1 MDLVQTLFSYQ
12 LQGVSDSL
20 DSSKELRH
28 SLCCMENTTMQKP
41 EMGLA
46 QEVTPSGIRY
56 CLYARK
62 STEQED
68 KQALSIESQ
77 VKEMQSLAEREGL
90 EIVEIKR
97 EAHSSKEVG
106 QRPVYNE
113 LINEIRQG
121 KFNGILTWA
130 PDRLS
135 RNAGDLGSVVD
146 LMDQGL
152 LQEIRTYG
160 QKFTNNPNE
169 KFLLMILGSQ
179 AKLENDNKMV
189 NVKRGLR
196 ARCEMGLWPS
206 VPPTGYLS
214 HSDRNKKCE
223 VVLDER
229 RADVIKQMYEKVAYD
244 GWSGR
249 KLYHWLRDDIRFRTK
264 HGKPLTLSNIYI
276 ILKSTFYYGE
286 FEYPKGSGQWYK
298 GIHEPIITKDLYL
311 QVQKQI
317 TSDHLVRSQDKE
329 FAFTKMLTCGLC
341 GSGVT
346 ADEKFKNLK
355 DGTQARYVYYGCT
368 KFRDKN
374 CKCGHI
380 REEDLI
386 EQMANILDTVSLD
399 EIGMK
404 DKIKAE
410 IESHNEFQETVLGKV
425 VKEKIKI
432 KEIDIRNYAKH
443 ILRKRPIYEKRELL
457 KHLRSKLVLKNKQ
470 LSLSN

>member
-1 MDLVQTLFSYQ
+1 MT
-12 LQGVSDSL
+12 
-20 DSSKELRH
+20 
-28 SLCCMENTTMQKP
+28 NITTQKP

-46 QEVTPSGIRY
+46 QEVSPSGVKY

-77 VKEMQSLAEREGL
+77 VREMITLAEREGL

-97 EAHSSKEVG
+97 ESHSSKEVG

-152 LQEIRTYG
+152 LHEIRTYG

-223 VVLDER
+223 VVLDEQ

-249 KLYHWLRDDIRFRTK
+249 KLFYWLKDDIRFRTK

-298 GIHEPIITKDLYL
+298 GVHDPIITKDLYL
-311 QVQKQI
+311 QVQDRI
-317 TSDHLVRSQDKE
+317 TSDHVVRDQNKE
-329 FAFTKMLTCGLC
+329 FAFTRMITCGLC

-346 ADEKFKNLK
+346 ADEKFKKLK
-355 DGTQARYVYYGCT
+355 DGTTNRYVYYGCT
-368 KFRDKN
+368 KFKDKN
-374 CKCGHI
+374 CPCGYV

-386 EQMANILDTVSLD
+386 EQLANVLDVVSLD

-404 DKIKAE
+404 DRIKTE
-410 IESHNEFQETVLGKV
+410 IESHNEFQESVLGKEV
-425 VKEKIKI
+425 
-432 KEIDIRNYAKH
+432 
-443 ILRKRPIYEKRELL
+443 
-457 KHLRSKLVLKNKQ
+457 
-470 LSLSN
+470 

>member
-1 MDLVQTLFSYQ
+1 
-12 LQGVSDSL
+12 
-20 DSSKELRH
+20 
-28 SLCCMENTTMQKP
+28 
-41 EMGLA
+41 MGLA
-46 QEVTPSGIRY
+46 QEVSPSGVKY

-77 VKEMQSLAEREGL
+77 VREMITLAEREGL

-97 EAHSSKEVG
+97 ESHSSKEVG

-113 LINEIRQG
+113 LIDEIRQG

-152 LQEIRTYG
+152 LHEIRTYG

-223 VVLDER
+223 VVLDEQ

-249 KLYHWLRDDIRFRTK
+249 KLFYWLKDDIRFRTK

-286 FEYPKGSGQWYK
+286 FEYPKGGGQWYK
-298 GIHEPIITKDLYL
+298 GIHDPIITKDLYL
-311 QVQKQI
+311 QVQDRI
-317 TSDHLVRSQDKE
+317 TSDHVVRDQNKE
-329 FAFTKMLTCGLC
+329 FAFTRMITCGLC

-346 ADEKFKNLK
+346 ADEKFKKLK
-355 DGTQARYVYYGCT
+355 DGTTNRYVYYGCT

-374 CKCGHI
+374 CPCGYV

-386 EQMANILDTVSLD
+386 EQLANVLDVVSLD

-404 DKIKAE
+404 DRIKAE
-410 IESHNEFQETVLGKV
+410 IESHNEFQESVLGKE

-443 ILRKRPIYEKRELL
+443 ILRKRPLHEKRELL
-457 KHLRSKLVLKNKQ
+457 KHLRSKLILKDKAV
-470 LSLSN
+470 SIEK

>member
-1 MDLVQTLFSYQ
+1 MATQAI
-12 LQGVSDSL
+12 
-20 DSSKELRH
+20 
-28 SLCCMENTTMQKP
+28 QKP
-41 EMGLA
+41 GVELA
-46 QEVTPSGIRY
+46 RDTPPKIKY

-77 VKEMQSLAEREGL
+77 VKEMQALAEKEGL
-90 EIVEIKR
+90 DIVEIKR

-113 LINEIRQG
+113 LMAEIRLG

-146 LMDQGL
+146 LMDQKL
-152 LQEIRTYG
+152 LHEIRTYG

-214 HSDRNKKCE
+214 HSDRNRKCE
-223 VVLDER
+223 VVIDEH
-229 RADVIKQMYEKVAYD
+229 RAHVIKQMFEKVAYD

-249 KLYHWLRDDIRFRTK
+249 KLFKWLAEDIRFRTK
-264 HGKPLTLSNIYI
+264 HGKPLTLSNVYI

-286 FEYPKGSGQWYK
+286 FEYPKASGQWYVGK
-298 GIHEPIITKDLYL
+298 HESIITKDLYN
-311 QVQKQI
+311 QVQGKI
-317 TSDHLVRSQDKE
+317 STEHAVRSQDKE
-329 FAFTKMLTCGLC
+329 FAFTKMITCGLC

-346 ADEKFKNLK
+346 ADEKFKKLK
-355 DGTQARYVYYGCT
+355 DGTTNRYVYYGCT
-368 KFRDKN
+368 KFKDKD
-374 CKCGHI
+374 CPCGYI

-386 EQMANILDTVSLD
+386 EQLANILDTVSLN

-404 DKIKAE
+404 DKIKSE
-410 IESHNEFQETVLGKV
+410 IESHNEFQESVLGRKAPEKV
-425 VKEKIKI
+425 KI

-443 ILRKRPIYEKRELL
+443 ILRKKPLCEKRELL
-457 KHLRSKLVLKNKQ
+457 SNLRSKMILKDKTISILEN
-470 LSLSN
+470 

>member
-1 MDLVQTLFSYQ
+1 MS
-12 LQGVSDSL
+12 
-20 DSSKELRH
+20 
-28 SLCCMENTTMQKP
+28 N
-41 EMGLA
+41 
-46 QEVTPSGIRY
+46 
-56 CLYARK
+56 
-62 STEQED
+62 
-68 KQALSIESQ
+68 ESQ
-77 VKEMQSLAEREGL
+77 VREMQALAEREKL
-90 EIVEIKR
+90 NVVEIKR

-113 LINEIRQG
+113 LLAEIKHG

-135 RNAGDLGSVVD
+135 RNAGDLGAVVD
-146 LMDQGL
+146 LMDQKL
-152 LQEIRTYG
+152 LLEIRTYG

-214 HSDRNKKCE
+214 NPDRNRKCE
-223 VVLDER
+223 VITDPAR
-229 RADVIKQMYEKVAYD
+229 GHIIKQMFEKVAYD

-249 KLYHWLRDDIRFRTK
+249 KLYKWMTHDLKFKTK
-264 HGKPLTLSNIYI
+264 NGKPLTLSNIYI
-276 ILKSTFYYGE
+276 ILKNTFYYGE
-286 FEYPKGSGQWYK
+286 FEYPKASGQWYVGK
-298 GIHEPIITKDLYL
+298 HEPVITKDLYL
-311 QVQKQI
+311 QVQDKI
-317 TSDHLVRSQDKE
+317 TSDSVVHAQDKE
-329 FAFTKMLTCGLC
+329 FAFTKMMTCGLC

-346 ADEKFKNLK
+346 ADEKFKKLK
-355 DGTQARYVYYGCT
+355 DGTTARYVYYGCT
-368 KFRDKN
+368 RFRDKD
-374 CKCGHI
+374 CQCGYI

-386 EQMANILDTVSLD
+386 EQLANILDTVSLN

-404 DKIKAE
+404 DKIKSE
-410 IESHNEFQETVLGKV
+410 IEAHTEFQESVLGKT

-432 KEIDIRNYAKH
+432 KEVDIRNFAKH

-457 KHLRSKLVLKNKQ
+457 SNLRSKLILKDKQ
-470 LSLSN
+470 ISMMN

>member
-1 MDLVQTLFSYQ
+1 MT
-12 LQGVSDSL
+12 
-20 DSSKELRH
+20 
-28 SLCCMENTTMQKP
+28 NITAQKP

-46 QEVTPSGIRY
+46 QEVSPSGVKY

-77 VKEMQSLAEREGL
+77 VKEMITLAEREGL

-97 EAHSSKEVG
+97 ESHSSKEVG

-152 LQEIRTYG
+152 LHEIRTYG

-223 VVLDER
+223 VVLDEQ

-249 KLYHWLRDDIRFRTK
+249 KLFYWLKDDIRFRTK

-286 FEYPKGSGQWYK
+286 FEYPKGGGQWYK
-298 GIHEPIITKDLYL
+298 GVHDPIITKDLYL
-311 QVQKQI
+311 QVQDRI
-317 TSDHLVRSQDKE
+317 TSDHVVRDQNKE
-329 FAFTKMLTCGLC
+329 FAFTRMITCGLC

-346 ADEKFKNLK
+346 ADEKFKKLK
-355 DGTQARYVYYGCT
+355 DGTTNRYVYYGCT
-368 KFRDKN
+368 KFKDKN
-374 CKCGHI
+374 CPCGYV

-386 EQMANILDTVSLD
+386 EQLANVLDVVSLD

-404 DKIKAE
+404 DRIKTE
-410 IESHNEFQETVLGKV
+410 IESHNEFQESVLGKE

-443 ILRKRPIYEKRELL
+443 ILRKRPMNEKRELL
-457 KHLRSKLVLKNKQ
+457 KHLRSKLVLKDKQ
-470 LSLSN
+470 LSLVSN

>member
-1 MDLVQTLFSYQ
+1 M
-12 LQGVSDSL
+12 
-20 DSSKELRH
+20 
-28 SLCCMENTTMQKP
+28 P
-41 EMGLA
+41 EVGLA
-46 QEVTPSGIRY
+46 QETPQKIRY

-77 VKEMQSLAEREGL
+77 VKEMQALAEREGL

-113 LINEIRQG
+113 LMAEIRQG

-152 LQEIRTYG
+152 LHEIRTYG

-214 HSDRNKKCE
+214 NPDRNKKCE
-223 VVLDER
+223 VVIDEQ
-229 RADVIKQMYEKVAYD
+229 RAGVIKQMFEKVAYD

-249 KLYHWLRDDIRFRTK
+249 KLFKWLSNDLYFKTK

-276 ILKSTFYYGE
+276 ILKSSFYYGE

-298 GIHEPIITKDLYL
+298 GKHEPILTKELYNL
-311 QVQKQI
+311 VQEKI
-317 TSDHLVRSQDKE
+317 TSDHLVHAQDKE
-329 FAFTKMLTCGLC
+329 FAFTKMIACGLC

-346 ADEKFKNLK
+346 ADEKFKKLK
-355 DGTQARYVYYGCT
+355 DGTTNRYVYYGCT
-368 KFRDKN
+368 KFKDKD
-374 CKCGHI
+374 CPCGYI
-380 REEDLI
+380 REEELT
-386 EQMANILDTVSLD
+386 EQLAKILDTVSLD

-404 DKIKAE
+404 DRIKSE
-410 IESHNEFQETVLGKV
+410 IQAHNEFQESVLGRAVQQKV
-425 VKEKIKI
+425 KI

-443 ILRKRPIYEKRELL
+443 ILRKRPVYEKREVLS
-457 KHLRSKLVLKNKQ
+457 HLRSRMILREKK
-470 LSLSN
+470 LSLVA